1 MAPGIE
7 VAAPGAHHGDV
18 THTTKTRGTS
28 NAAALLTRAGAMLAP
43 VLSEL
48 RLGEG
53 AAALAGIPDAVV
65 MKALLAH
72 GARWGEL
79 GTTIHGHFG
88 AIANA
93 DNRTERVTRLVG
105 FGRLEIDDVAE
116 CSTTRVTGVGSGALA
131 ANEGAEHRFPL
142 PPSLSGKRG
151 LRRLTVTLA
160 WFTPVNPLSH
170 KWRKA
175 QLWFETPQSKLKVK
189 RVGPG
194 WQAAQRGTL
203 QHETF
208 EEEAA
213 SAFVDGDEVVVRV
226 SCREDAPG
234 LVGSVPYAIA
244 VTLEVAEEIGIDIY
258 TEIRER
264 VRQRLQVRTQNP

>member
-1 MAPGIE
+1 
-7 VAAPGAHHGDV
+7 
-18 THTTKTRGTS
+18 
-28 NAAALLTRAGAMLAP
+28 MLAS
-43 VLSEL
+43 VLEEL
-48 RLGEG
+48 RLDEG
-53 AAALAGIPDAVV
+53 AAALAGVPDAVV
-65 MKALLAH
+65 IKALLAH

-79 GTTIHGHFG
+79 GTALHGHFG

-93 DNRTERVTRLVG
+93 DKRTEHVTRLLG
-105 FGRLEIDDVAE
+105 FGRLEINDVAE
-116 CSTTRVTGVGSGALA
+116 CSPTRVTGVGGGTLA
-131 ANEGAEHRFPL
+131 ADGGAEHRFPL

-170 KWRKA
+170 KWRRA
-175 QLWFETPQSKLKVK
+175 QLWFEKPQSRLKVA
-189 RVGPG
+189 RVGPD

-213 SAFVDGDEVVVRV
+213 AAFVDGDEVVVRV

-234 LVGSVPYAIA
+234 LVVSVPYAIA

-264 VRQRLQVRTQNP
+264 VRQRLLVRTQYP